1 VRSIGRLIAAG
12 RDCDV
17 FEYGAGLVLRRSR
30 SGRSMIDEARTM
42 DWVREH
48 GYPVPAVAEVS
59 DDGKDLVM
67 ERVEGPSMVE
77 ASSRKPWTIRRQG
90 LVLAQLHQR
99 LHEIPGPEFLAPA
112 PVGDGDRLV
121 HLDLHPLNV
130 IVSADGPVVIDWTN
144 AARGDP
150 STDVAAAWLLLA
162 VGELPAGGVKGAL
175 LGLGRSQLLRS
186 FLGSFDIATIAPQ
199 LLDVVEW
206 KVRDPNFSTSE
217 RDAMRRLVQG
227 NPSPN

>member
-30 SGRSMIDEARTM
+30 TGRSMVDEARTM
-42 DWVREH
+42 DWARRH

-59 DDGKDLVM
+59 DDGADLVM
-67 ERVEGPSMVE
+67 ERVDGPSMVE

-90 LVLAQLHQR
+90 VVLAQLHQR
-99 LHEIPGPEFLAPA
+99 LHEIPGPDFLAPA
-112 PVGDGDRLV
+112 PVGEGDRLV

-150 STDVAAAWLLLA
+150 STDVAVAWLLLA
-162 VGELPAGGVKGAL
+162 VGQLPTTGINGAV
-175 LGLGRSQLLRS
+175 LGLGRSQLINS
-186 FLGSFDIATIAPQ
+186 FLGSFDATTVAARLPE
-199 LLDVVEW
+199 VVEW
-206 KVRDPNFSTSE
+206 KIRDPNFSTSE
-217 RDAMRRLVQG
+217 RDAMRRLAQR
-227 NPSPN
+227 NLRPI